1 MKTQRFRISFLFLF
15 FLLTIAA
22 GSSHAAPVNA
32 DRPDVEGV
40 TTSVYLTI
48 FVIDVD
54 EIRTS
59 DQSFDANVF
68 FAFRWKDPRLAHD
81 GPGTISRP
89 LDDVWNPK
97 PLIINQQ
104 RSWLTMPDIVDI
116 APDGEVIYRQ
126 RAWGAFSQPLSLQDF
141 PFDRQRFSISVA
153 SVGYDSSEVDFILDT
168 NIPSGIAPEL
178 SVADWTITDWKSGPF
193 EYEPIPG
200 ISVSAYELTI
210 DGKRR
215 YGYFVA
221 KVIIPLILIV
231 AMSWVVFWINPKEA
245 GTQISVAITAML
257 TLIAYRFA
265 VGADLPKISY
275 LTRLDF
281 FILGS
286 TILVF
291 ASLLEVVI
299 TSAYARSGR
308 LAFAVKMDLWCRW
321 LFPGVFA
328 ILAFKSLIV

>member
-1 MKTQRFRISFLFLF
+1 M
-15 FLLTIAA
+15 TIAA

-40 TTSVYLTI
+40 TTSVYITI

>member
-40 TTSVYLTI
+40 TTSVYITI

>member
-1 MKTQRFRISFLFLF
+1 MVLFLF
-15 FLLTIAA
+15 AILSLAA
-22 GSSHAAPVNA
+22 VASHALAADGSRPNPGGPPTPVHI
-32 DRPDVEGV
+32 
-40 TTSVYLTI
+40 TI
-48 FVIDVD
+48 FVLDVD
-54 EIRTS
+54 EIRSS
-59 DQSFDANVF
+59 DQSFDANVY
-68 FAFRWKDPRLAHD
+68 FAFRWKDPRLAHE
-81 GPGTISRP
+81 GPGKITRP
-89 LDDVWNPK
+89 LHDVWNPN

-104 RSWLTMPDIVDI
+104 RSWLTMPDIVEI
-116 APDGEVIYRQ
+116 SPDGEVTYRQ
-126 RAWGAFSQPLSLQDF
+126 RVWGAFSQPLSLRNF
-141 PFDRQRFSISVA
+141 PFDRQGFSISIAAV
-153 SVGYDSSEVDFILDT
+153 SNDPGEVKFILET
-168 NIPSGIAPEL
+168 IIPSGITSKL
-178 SVADWTITDWKSGPF
+178 SVADWTITDWRSGPF
-193 EYEPIPG
+193 RYEPIPG
-200 ISVSAYELTI
+200 ISVSAYELVF

-215 YGYFVA
+215 YGYFIA

-275 LTRLDF
+275 MTRLDY

-308 LAFAVKMDLWCRW
+308 LALAIKLDLWCRW